1 VQTRIAK
8 ILKELNMGDPLWTA
22 GLPLTLDYM
31 LPEKPLDPEMRE
43 SASLWLF
50 EEGGAFGLP
59 RNGLEAVGKVW
70 ENHRFDCNFA
80 FAGGRVLRES
90 SRGPTRSSIG
100 PDGRSNVLGAGPLVF
115 RCVEPFRKWTVT
127 YGGEAY
133 EGTVQRQIAREF
145 AVYADAGPYSFPRT
159 AIAYEVELT
168 MVTPAWV
175 QDYRTEKLDGMS
187 AKERSDAGL
196 MGYGYRIEQLFR
208 GEGVL
213 TLDGVSRDFKAVG
226 SRIHRQSVR
235 PMAAFRGH
243 CWQSAVFPDGRAFGY
258 IAYPL
263 RPEESENDRY
273 NIGYVY
279 QGGKMYPARARNI
292 PFLRKIVPR
301 GDDVS
306 VELVTELGVTKIG
319 GTTELSTFHLGNE
332 GVNGFNNQQGGVCYR
347 LDGMT
352 AFGMIERSSPAD
364 LCTIEAQD
372 GARPTSS
379 AGAS

>member
-1 VQTRIAK
+1 MDDDI
-8 ILKELNMGDPLWTA
+8 WTA
-22 GLPLTLDYM
+22 GLPSMLDYM

-43 SASLWLF
+43 SASMWLF
-50 EEGGAFGLP
+50 EEGGAFGFP

-70 ENHRFDCNFA
+70 ENHRIDCNFS
-80 FAGGRVLRES
+80 FVDGRVLRES
-90 SRGPTRSSIG
+90 ARGQTRSSTG
-100 PDGRSNVLGAGPLVF
+100 PDGRSSVLGAGPLVF
-115 RCVEPFRKWTVT
+115 RCIEPFRRWAVS
-127 YGGEAY
+127 YEGEAFV
-133 EGTVQRQIAREF
+133 GSVQQQIARQF
-145 AVYADAGPYSFPRT
+145 AVYADAGPYSYPRT
-159 AIAYEVELT
+159 PLSYEVELT

-187 AKERSDAGL
+187 DKERVDAGL

-213 TLDGVSRDFKAVG
+213 TLDGVKRDFKAVG

-263 RPEESENDRY
+263 RPEESEDDRY

-279 QGGKMYPARARNI
+279 QHGKMYPARARNI

-301 GDDVS
+301 GDDVA
-306 VELVTELGVTKIG
+306 VELISELGVTKIG
-319 GTTELSTFHLGNE
+319 GTTELSTFHLGNQA
-332 GVNGFNNQQGGVCYR
+332 VNGFNNQQGGVRYR

-364 LCTIEAQD
+364 LCTIEAY
-372 GARPTSS
+372 GGTPAASAARGS
-379 AGAS
+379 

>member
-1 VQTRIAK
+1 MDDHI
-8 ILKELNMGDPLWTA
+8 WTA
-22 GLPLTLDYM
+22 GLPSNLDYM

-43 SASLWLF
+43 SASIWLF
-50 EEGGAFGLP
+50 EESGAFGFP

-70 ENHRFDCNFA
+70 ENHRIDCNFA
-80 FAGGRVLRES
+80 FADGRVLRES
-90 SRGPTRSSIG
+90 SRGPTRPSGG
-100 PDGRSNVLGAGPLVF
+100 PDGRASVLGAGPLVF
-115 RCVEPFRKWTVT
+115 RCLEPFRRWAVS
-127 YGGEAY
+127 YDGGAF
-133 EGTVQRQIAREF
+133 EGSVQQQIARRF

-159 AIAYEVELT
+159 SLSYEVELT

-187 AKERSDAGL
+187 DKERVDAGL

-213 TLDGVSRDFKAVG
+213 TLDGVKRDFKAVG

-263 RPEESENDRY
+263 RPDEREEDRY
-273 NIGYVY
+273 NIGYFY
-279 QGGKMYPARARNI
+279 QNGRMYPARAKSI
-292 PFLRKIVPR
+292 PFLRKIMPR

-319 GTTELSTFHLGNE
+319 GSTELSTFHLGNQA
-332 GVNGFNNQQGGVCYR
+332 VNGFNNQQGGVRYR

-364 LCTIEAQD
+364 LCVIEAY
-372 GARPTSS
+372 GGAPATPPARPS
-379 AGAS
+379 

>member
-1 VQTRIAK
+1 MRAAEIAREPWMDDD
-8 ILKELNMGDPLWTA
+8 IWTA
-22 GLPLTLDYM
+22 GLPSNLDYM

-43 SASLWLF
+43 SASIWLF
-50 EEGGAFGLP
+50 EEGGAFGFP

-70 ENHRFDCNFA
+70 ENHRIDCNFA
-80 FAGGRVLRES
+80 FADGRVLRES
-90 SRGPTRSSIG
+90 SRGPTRPSGG
-100 PDGRSNVLGAGPLVF
+100 PEGRSSVLGAGPLVF
-115 RCVEPFRKWTVT
+115 RCLEPFRRWAVS
-127 YGGEAY
+127 YDGEAF
-133 EGTVQRQIAREF
+133 EGSVQQQIARRF

-159 AIAYEVELT
+159 SLSYEVELT

-187 AKERSDAGL
+187 DKERVDAGL

-213 TLDGVSRDFKAVG
+213 TLDGVKRDFRAVG

-263 RPEESENDRY
+263 RPEEREEDRY
-273 NIGYVY
+273 NIGYLY
-279 QGGKMYPARARNI
+279 QNGRMYPARAKSI
-292 PFLRKIVPR
+292 PFLRRIVPR

-319 GTTELSTFHLGNE
+319 GSTELSTFHLGNRD
-332 GVNGFNNQQGGVCYR
+332 VNGFNNQQGGARYR

-364 LCTIEAQD
+364 LCTIEPHGSAP
-372 GARPTSS
+372 ATSS
-379 AGAS
+379 TQGA